1 MLRSCQRYRTYYGIP
16 ETWFMRESVDKGEVF
31 SSKNPVYEVGCVS
44 PDIFAAIAKDR
55 RFSPLHNIIDV
66 GEERENVN

>member
-1 MLRSCQRYRTYYGIP
+1 
-16 ETWFMRESVDKGEVF
+16 MRESVDKGEVF